1 MKVPVSW
8 LRDYVA
14 FTAPIEDVADRL
26 AVATA
31 EVERI
36 VRRGVPDTDGNLG
49 LYRVGRVVEAGKHP
63 NADRLQLCRVDVGE
77 AEPRQIVCGAWN
89 FGAGATVAVA
99 LPGALLPDGRTLE
112 RAKLR
117 GTVSDGMILSERE
130 LELGADHAG
139 ILVLPESWE
148 PGTPLADVLPVADA
162 VLELEVTP
170 NRPDLLSVYGLAR
183 EIAVLYRLEL
193 SPPPGI
199 DPPLV
204 GDETPA
210 IAVEDFE
217 GCPRYIGRL
226 FRDVQIAAAPPWLRA
241 RLLASGVRAISNVV
255 DVTNYVMLA
264 LGSPLHVFDHDTLGG
279 GKIIVRRAR
288 PGEELTTLDETARR
302 LEPDDLVI
310 ADAERAIAFAA
321 IMGGLDTEVRDG
333 TTSVLLEAANF
344 EPIGILRTSER
355 HALRTEG
362 SNRWEKGVDP
372 YLAEQAAVLATQ
384 LLVETA
390 GARYVGN
397 ADVHAG
403 LPERPVV
410 NLRPEQVG
418 VVTGLEVSVGEQ
430 QEILVGIGCAL
441 SPNGDWIVPTWRSR
455 DLRREIDLVEEVARI
470 HGLEQIPFTLPTRTT
485 MFGRLTREQKLRRRV
500 EDVLSGIGFSEA
512 YTWSLVRADPDPNA
526 LRLPVPMTADH
537 AILRTTLLEGLVD
550 TARRNV
556 NAGNDGI
563 ALFEIAR
570 VYLPSGDPLP
580 EERWRVGGIV
590 EGGFFRAKGA
600 VEALHDALH
609 VEASF
614 VRAAGA
620 VSPSRQGR
628 AHPIRLGWGASSD
641 APGRHLGSVRARPRD
656 ALRRRTRPDPLRGR
670 DHVPGRPPGP
680 RLRRRRGRARG
691 RARRRRPRGGR
702 AGAARGP
709 CLRRLPG
716 RPGGRRSEVGSDR
729 RGLQVLGT
737 NALRRGRTEAASAD
751 RGRARGAIRGRAPR
765 LADLRRPGHV
775 WASLGVC

>member
-1 MKVPVSW
+1 MDSRARSQSSIGWSSRRRPGST
-8 LRDYVA
+8 R
-14 FTAPIEDVADRL
+14 RSG
-26 AVATA
+26 AT
-31 EVERI
+31 R
-36 VRRGVPDTDGNLG
+36 
-49 LYRVGRVVEAGKHP
+49 
-63 NADRLQLCRVDVGE
+63 
-77 AEPRQIVCGAWN
+77 PRQ
-89 FGAGATVAVA
+89 
-99 LPGALLPDGRTLE
+99 
-112 RAKLR
+112 
-117 GTVSDGMILSERE
+117 
-130 LELGADHAG
+130 
-139 ILVLPESWE
+139 
-148 PGTPLADVLPVADA
+148 
-162 VLELEVTP
+162 
-170 NRPDLLSVYGLAR
+170 
-183 EIAVLYRLEL
+183 
-193 SPPPGI
+193 
-199 DPPLV
+199 
-204 GDETPA
+204 

-226 FRDVQIAAAPPWLRA
+226 FRDVRIAAAPPWLRG
-241 RLLASGVRAISNVV
+241 RLVASGVRAISNVV

-279 GKIIVRRAR
+279 GTIIVRRAR
-288 PGEELTTLDETARR
+288 RGEELTTLDEIARR

-410 NLRPEQVG
+410 RLRPEQVG

-441 SPNGDWIVPTWRSR
+441 SPNGEWIVPTWRSR
-455 DLRREIDLVEEVARI
+455 DLRREIDLVEEVARV
-470 HGLEQIPFTLPTRTT
+470 HGLEQIPFTLPTRTA
-485 MFGRLTREQKLRRRV
+485 MFGRLTREQRLRRRV
-500 EDVLSGIGFSEA
+500 EDVVSGIGFSEA

-570 VYLPSGDPLP
+570 VYLPTRDALP
-580 EERWRVGGIV
+580 DERWRLGGIA

-600 VEALHDALH
+600 VEALHEALH

-614 VRAAGA
+614 VRAAEPFLHPGKA
-620 VSPSRQGR
+620 
-628 AHPIRLGWGASSD
+628 AHIRSGWVGELRPTLLDGTWGAFELDLETLFADVTDRILYEDVITYPAVHQDLAFVVDEDVPAGELVAAAREAAGPELHEARVFDVYRGDQVGAGRKSVAIGVVFRSSERTLSDED
-641 APGRHLGSVRARPRD
+641 AQKLRARIVA
-656 ALRRRTRPDPLRGR
+656 ALAERFGAELR
-670 DHVPGRPPGP
+670 
-680 RLRRRRGRARG
+680 A
-691 RARRRRPRGGR
+691 
-702 AGAARGP
+702 
-709 CLRRLPG
+709 
-716 RPGGRRSEVGSDR
+716 
-729 RGLQVLGT
+729 
-737 NALRRGRTEAASAD
+737 
-751 RGRARGAIRGRAPR
+751 
-765 LADLRRPGHV
+765 
-775 WASLGVC
+775 